1 MLQKIRDNAHGW
13 WTYVLVPVLI
23 LLFALWG
30 IGNYLGGSFSQSQV
44 AKVNDQAI
52 SISAFST
59 LYQSMQNANPHQ
71 DTKTLKLQALQ
82 SLVNKAILSQGLHQ
96 IGFAISDT
104 ALDQIIYQIPAFQQN
119 GQFSMERY
127 QAFLQNIG
135 ETTEA
140 LRADLRQSF
149 LVQQFQNGLLASQ
162 FALPSEITAETNYA
176 NMLRNIAYITVPISH
191 FTPRTPPTDAAIQA
205 YYTAHQN
212 AFMTPLHVKL
222 AYVTLSKAQF
232 AKKGENAE
240 ANYSAAL
247 NKASNLAFQNPG
259 SLQPLAKGMGVSV
272 QTTPMLSTDQPTG
285 ILANADV
292 LKAVQSSSVLQQ
304 GNNSAVINLSA
315 DKAVVV
321 HVVNSIAAQPL
332 PLAKVKNAVIT
343 TIQKQQAQKA
353 ATAALSSMVSAINQ
367 GGNLA
372 NVTKAYGF
380 KPKIV
385 TKVSADNKTLPPE
398 IVNSILDLGVNQA
411 TLTRLPNGD
420 LTLVEVTQAY
430 PNPKAATHPVPA
442 NAISGLWVQIELSQY
457 LASQQD
463 QAKVKINQAIFK
475 N

>member
-13 WTYVLVPVLI
+13 WTFVLVPVLI

-71 DTKTLKLQALQ
+71 DTKALKLQVLQ
-82 SLVNKAILSQGLHQ
+82 SLISKAILSQGLHQ
-96 IGFAISDT
+96 LGFAISDT

-119 GQFSMERY
+119 GQFSMDRY
-127 QAFLQNIG
+127 QAFLKNIG
-135 ETTEA
+135 ETTET

-149 LVQQFQNGLLASQ
+149 LVQQFQNSLLVSQ
-162 FALPSEITAETNYA
+162 FALPSEITTETNYA
-176 NMLRNIAYITVPISH
+176 NMLRNIAYITVPIRH
-191 FTPRTPPTDAAIQA
+191 FTPHTPPTDAAIQA

-212 AFMTPLHVKL
+212 AFMTPLHLKL

-232 AKKGENAE
+232 TQKGGNAD

-259 SLQPLAKGMGVSV
+259 SLQPIAKAMGVSV
-272 QTTPMLSTDQPTG
+272 QTTPMLSTDQPKG

-292 LKAVQSSSVLQQ
+292 LKAAQSSSVLQQ
-304 GNNSAVINLSA
+304 GNNSTVINLSA
-315 DKAVVV
+315 DKAVVI

-332 PLAKVKNAVIT
+332 PLEKVKKQVVA
-343 TIQKQQAQKA
+343 TIQKEQAQKA
-353 ATAALSSMVSAINQ
+353 ANAALGSMASAINQ
-367 GGNLA
+367 GGHIA
-372 NVTKAYGF
+372 DVTKAYGF
-380 KPKIV
+380 KPKTA

-398 IVNSILDLGVNQA
+398 VVNSILDLGVNQA
-411 TLTRLPNGD
+411 ALTHLSSGD
-420 LTLVEVTQAY
+420 LALVEVTQAY
-430 PNPKAATHPVPA
+430 PNPKAATHPISA
-442 NAISGLWVQIELSQY
+442 NAISGLWVQIELAQY
-457 LASQQD
+457 LANQQD
-463 QAKVKINQAIFK
+463 QATVKINQAIFK